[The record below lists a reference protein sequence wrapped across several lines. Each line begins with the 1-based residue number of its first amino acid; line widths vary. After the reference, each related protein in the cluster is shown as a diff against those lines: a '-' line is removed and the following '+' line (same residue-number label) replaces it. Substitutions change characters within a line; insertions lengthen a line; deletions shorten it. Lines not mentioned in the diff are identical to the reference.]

1 MAFEGG
7 QPNAP
12 RFPQGPA
19 TSYRWTLM
27 SIVNLSSYHFATIED
42 TAAWRPFVTER
53 CNALGLK
60 GTVLLAPEGINL
72 FVAGTREAT
81 DAFIGYIRHDAL
93 FDGKFVNLQFK
104 ESLSDKQPFTRM
116 LVKLKR
122 EIITMKKPAIRP
134 ELGRAPF
141 VDAPTLKHWLDRGHD
156 DQGRPVVM
164 LDTRNAFEVDVG
176 TFDNAL
182 DYRITKFSEFPEVI
196 EQNRADLEGKTVVSF
211 CTGGI
216 RCEKAAIHMKEVGIA
231 NVYQLEGGILKYFE
245 EVGGAHYHG
254 DCFVFDYRTALN
266 PQLEPSK
273 TTQCFG
279 CRAVVPPEAQASP
292 LYVAGKTCP
301 ECHPDSKAARAA

>member
-1 MAFEGG
+1 
-7 QPNAP
+7 
-12 RFPQGPA
+12 
-19 TSYRWTLM
+19 M
-27 SIVNLSSYHFATIED
+27 SIVNLSAYHFATIED

-53 CNALGLK
+53 CNALGLR

-81 DAFIGYIRHDAL
+81 DTFIDYIRHDAL
-93 FDGKFVNLQFK
+93 FEGKFATLQFK

-176 TFDNAL
+176 TFENAL
-182 DYRITKFSEFPEVI
+182 DYRISKFSEFPEVI

-216 RCEKAAIHMKEVGIA
+216 RCEKAAIHMKEVGIE

-245 EVGGAHYHG
+245 EVGGAHYQG

-266 PQLEPSK
+266 PQLEPTS
-273 TTQCFG
+273 TVQCFG
-279 CRAVVPPEAQASP
+279 CRAVVPPEAQQSP

-301 ECHPDSKAARAA
+301 ACHPDSKAAHAA

>member
-1 MAFEGG
+1 
-7 QPNAP
+7 
-12 RFPQGPA
+12 
-19 TSYRWTLM
+19 M
-27 SIVNLSSYHFATIED
+27 SIVNLSAYHFATIED

-53 CNALGLK
+53 CNALGLR

-81 DAFIGYIRHDAL
+81 DTFIDYIRHDAL
-93 FDGKFVNLQFK
+93 FEGKFATLQFK
-104 ESLSDKQPFTRM
+104 ESLSGKQPFTRM

-176 TFDNAL
+176 TFENAL
-182 DYRITKFSEFPEVI
+182 DYRISKFSEFPEVI

-216 RCEKAAIHMKEVGIA
+216 RCEKAAIHMKEVGIE

-245 EVGGAHYHG
+245 EVGGAHYRG

-266 PQLEPSK
+266 PQLEPTS
-273 TTQCFG
+273 TVQCFG
-279 CRAVVPPEAQASP
+279 CRAVVPPEAQQSP

-301 ECHPDSKAARAA
+301 ACHPDSKAAHAA

>member
-1 MAFEGG
+1 
-7 QPNAP
+7 
-12 RFPQGPA
+12 
-19 TSYRWTLM
+19 M
-27 SIVNLSSYHFATIED
+27 SIVNLSAYHFATIED

-53 CNALGLK
+53 CNALGLR

-81 DAFIGYIRHDAL
+81 DTFIDYIRHDAL
-93 FDGKFVNLQFK
+93 FEGKFATLQFK

-176 TFDNAL
+176 TFENAL
-182 DYRITKFSEFPEVI
+182 DYRISKFSEFPEVI

-216 RCEKAAIHMKEVGIA
+216 RCEKAAIHMKEVGIE

-245 EVGGAHYHG
+245 EVGGAHYRG

-266 PQLEPSK
+266 PQLEPTS
-273 TTQCFG
+273 TVQCFG
-279 CRAVVPPEAQASP
+279 CRAVVPPEAQQSP
-292 LYVAGKTCP
+292 QYVAGKTCP
-301 ECHPDSKAARAA
+301 ACHPDRKAAHAA

>member
-1 MAFEGG
+1 
-7 QPNAP
+7 
-12 RFPQGPA
+12 
-19 TSYRWTLM
+19 M
-27 SIVNLSSYHFATIED
+27 SIVNLSAYHFATIED

-53 CNALGLK
+53 CNALGLR

-81 DAFIGYIRHDAL
+81 DTFIDYIRHDAL
-93 FDGKFVNLQFK
+93 FEGKFASLQFK
-104 ESLSDKQPFTRM
+104 ESLSGKQPFTRM

-176 TFDNAL
+176 TFENAL
-182 DYRITKFSEFPEVI
+182 DYRISKFSEFPEVI

-216 RCEKAAIHMKEVGIA
+216 RCEKAAIHMKEVGIE

-245 EVGGAHYHG
+245 EVGGAHYRG

-266 PQLEPSK
+266 PQLEPTS
-273 TTQCFG
+273 TVQCFG
-279 CRAVVPPEAQASP
+279 CRAVVPPEAQQSP

-301 ECHPDSKAARAA
+301 ACHPDSKAAHAA

>member
-1 MAFEGG
+1 
-7 QPNAP
+7 
-12 RFPQGPA
+12 
-19 TSYRWTLM
+19 M
-27 SIVNLSSYHFATIED
+27 SIVNLAAYHFATIEN
-42 TAAWRPFVTER
+42 TAEWRPFVTAR
-53 CNALGLK
+53 CEALGLR
-60 GTVLLAPEGINL
+60 GTILLAPEGINL
-72 FVAGTREAT
+72 FVAGTRDAA
-81 DAFIGYIRHDAL
+81 DAFIDYIRHDPL
-93 FDGKFVNLQFK
+93 FEGKFANLQFK
-104 ESLSDKQPFTRM
+104 ESLSEKQPFRRM

-141 VDAPTLKHWLDRGHD
+141 VDAPTLKTWLDRGHD
-156 DQGRPVVM
+156 DEGRPVVM

-176 TFDNAL
+176 TFDDAL

-216 RCEKAAIHMKEVGIA
+216 RCEKAAIHMKEVGIE

-266 PQLEPSK
+266 PQLEP
-273 TTQCFG
+273 TATVQCFG
-279 CRAVVPPEAQASP
+279 CRAVVTLDAQQSP

-301 ECHPDSKAARAA
+301 ECHPDGKAARAA

>member
-1 MAFEGG
+1 
-7 QPNAP
+7 
-12 RFPQGPA
+12 
-19 TSYRWTLM
+19 M
-27 SIVNLSSYHFATIED
+27 SIVNLSAYHFATIED

-53 CNALGLK
+53 CNALGLR

-81 DAFIGYIRHDAL
+81 DTFIDYIRHDAL
-93 FDGKFVNLQFK
+93 FEGKFATLQFK
-104 ESLSDKQPFTRM
+104 ESLSGKQPFTRM

-164 LDTRNAFEVDVG
+164 LDTRNAFEVDIG
-176 TFDNAL
+176 TFENAL
-182 DYRITKFSEFPEVI
+182 DYRISKFSEFPEVI

-216 RCEKAAIHMKEVGIA
+216 RCEKAAIHMKEVGIE

-245 EVGGAHYHG
+245 EVGGAHYQG

-266 PQLEPSK
+266 PQLEPTS
-273 TTQCFG
+273 TVQCFG
-279 CRAVVPPEAQASP
+279 CRAVVPPEAQQSP

-301 ECHPDSKAARAA
+301 ACHPDSKATRAA

>member
-1 MAFEGG
+1 
-7 QPNAP
+7 
-12 RFPQGPA
+12 
-19 TSYRWTLM
+19 M
-27 SIVNLSSYHFATIED
+27 SIVNLAAYHFATIED
-42 TAAWRPFVTER
+42 TAAWRPLVTER
-53 CNALGLK
+53 CNALGLR

-72 FVAGTREAT
+72 FVAGARENT
-81 DAFIGYIRHDAL
+81 DAFIDYIRHDPL
-93 FDGKFVNLQFK
+93 FEGKFATLQFK
-104 ESLSDKQPFTRM
+104 ESVSEKQPFTRM

-141 VDAPTLKHWLDRGHD
+141 VDAPTLKNWLDRGHD
-156 DQGRPVVM
+156 DEGRPVVM

-196 EQNRADLEGKTVVSF
+196 ENNRADLEGKTVVSF

-216 RCEKAAIHMKEVGIA
+216 RCEKAAIHMKEVGIE

-266 PQLEPSK
+266 PQLEP
-273 TTQCFG
+273 TATVQCFG
-279 CRAVVPPEAQASP
+279 CRAVVPPEAQQSP
-292 LYVAGKTCP
+292 MYVAGKTCP
-301 ECHPDSKAARAA
+301 ECHPDGKATRAA